1 MALSNETCRQYA
13 AILREELVPA
23 LGCTEPIAVAYAAA
37 RAARELGAA
46 AQEVDIC
53 VSGNIIKNVKSVVEP
68 DRVTVNWA
76 RFR

>member
-46 AQEVDIC
+46 AQEVDQIGRAH
-53 VSGNIIKNVKSVVEP
+53 V
-68 DRVTVNWA
+68 
-76 RFR
+76 